1 MNKHVASV
9 HVVKKPFKCDICD
22 YRCSL
27 KGNMKSHVST
37 VHEGKKAFKCDICM
51 HSCLQKRDMSRH
63 IASVHEKQK
72 PCNCDICDYSCYR
85 KSQMN
90 RHFASVH
97 EEKTSIFNFHGKMS
111 DVMKSNNDSTVQ
123 KQGQSNAMLPTGVRS
138 QKILLTYSLQK
149 YIKIIVFLSIEVMIL
164 LRIPLRRSK
173 GFIFFILWLVQGT
186 HNFSQFW
193 GARASD
199 VPLTCARASDFA
211 RATLFVST
219 MWLLHTLGTEMF
231 AQGGLFM
238 K

>member
-1 MNKHVASV
+1 MLSKEWHEQTCCICSCS
-9 HVVKKPFKCDICD
+9 KKTIQMWHLWLQMFSK
-22 YRCSL
+22 RE
-27 KGNMKSHVST
+27 
-37 VHEGKKAFKCDICM
+37 HEESYFN
-51 HSCLQKRDMSRH
+51 CLQIRNMSRH

-90 RHFASVH
+90 RHFASVQ
-97 EEKTSIFNFHGKMS
+97 EEKRSIFNFHGKMS

-123 KQGQSNAMLPTGVRS
+123 KQVQSNAMLPTVVRS

-149 YIKIIVFLSIEVMIL
+149 YIEIIVFLSIEVMIL

-199 VPLTCARASDFA
+199 FA

-219 MWLLHTLGTEMF
+219 MWPLHTLGTEMF